1 MTSLPTRKL
10 YGIAGA
16 LSMLAIPY
24 FIRLGD
30 EQDQIEHAQSLCPFK
45 MTTGFPC
52 PGCGITKSLIFLYQ
66 GDLVKSLSYHVFG
79 PLTVLACT
87 VAVLVLTVEIVTKRE
102 YFTKILF
109 NKRLAYLLA
118 FALAAYHFT
127 RLVLFISTN
136 SLEDILRESI
146 WR

>member
-1 MTSLPTRKL
+1 
-10 YGIAGA
+10 
-16 LSMLAIPY
+16 MLAIPY
-24 FIRLGD
+24 FILLGD
-30 EQDQIEHAQSLCPFK
+30 EQEQIERAQSLCPFK
-45 MTTGFPC
+45 MATGFPC
-52 PGCGITKSLIFLYQ
+52 PGCGITKSLIFLYK

-87 VAVLVLTVEIVTKRE
+87 IAVLVLTVEIVTKRE

-109 NKRLAYLLA
+109 NKRLAYALA
-118 FALAAYHFT
+118 AALAAYHFT

-136 SLEDILRESI
+136 SLEDILRESV